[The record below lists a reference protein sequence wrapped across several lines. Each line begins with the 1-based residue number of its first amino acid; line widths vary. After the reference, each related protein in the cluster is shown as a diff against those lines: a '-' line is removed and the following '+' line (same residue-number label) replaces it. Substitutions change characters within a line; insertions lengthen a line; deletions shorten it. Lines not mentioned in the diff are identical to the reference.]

1 MCRGLHEAEVVE
13 VVMADDLHLE
23 KKYFRHIYIYIYIII
38 NECLICVT
46 CPGVFSETT
55 LRNQMKL
62 RIYHLHI
69 KRKGT
74 VEKNIGK
81 VVQKIF
87 LVIKTGFC

>member
-1 MCRGLHEAEVVE
+1 MYLKI
-13 VVMADDLHLE
+13 E
-23 KKYFRHIYIYIYIII
+23 KIPIYIII

-74 VEKNIGK
+74 VEKNIEK
-81 VVQKIF
+81 VVQKNF